1 MSDSFFTPIELE
13 VMAKLANAS
22 RQLNDNLQQNDSD
35 LSIEWFVKDADGAA
49 VASQADDVLSGMV
62 NIHGQDD

>member
-13 VMAKLANAS
+13 VMAKLANAC
-22 RQLNDNLQQNDSD
+22 RQLNNNLEENDSI
-35 LSIEWFVKDADGAA
+35 LSIEWLVRDDEGAV
-49 VASQADDVLSGMV
+49 VASQTDDLLSGLV

>member
-13 VMAKLANAS
+13 VMAKLANAC
-22 RQLNDNLQQNDSD
+22 RQLNNNLKENDSI
-35 LSIEWFVKDADGAA
+35 LSIEWLVRDDEGV
-49 VASQADDVLSGMV
+49 VASQADNLLSGLV